1 MENDTPNKIKIS
13 KEIIATLPIETFPGK
28 IVVIDNERDADNA
41 VLQLNNES
49 IIGFDTE
56 TRPTFKKGKSNH
68 VALIQLSTHDTCYLF
83 RINRIGFTPAIK
95 NLLENES
102 LLKVGI
108 SLKDDFC
115 MLNRLNSGQFIP
127 RNFIE
132 LQKFVKKYNIE
143 DQSLQKIYGIVIGK
157 KISKGQRLS
166 NWEADHL
173 TENQQLYAATDAW
186 SCIKIYEVLK
196 SGKFKRYDIIALL
209 LVIYLAVMA
218 YFGRGMLL
226 SGNYW
231 EYFSIIGVT
240 LLVIFILRWAMK
252 RREKIRE
259 ERRKKQDASERRTL
273 RNDNIS

>member
-132 LQKFVKKYNIE
+132 LQKFVKKYRR
-143 DQSLQKIYGIVIGK
+143 
-157 KISKGQRLS
+157 SKSTKNLWYS
-166 NWEADHL
+166 
-173 TENQQLYAATDAW
+173 Y
-186 SCIKIYEVLK
+186 
-196 SGKFKRYDIIALL
+196 
-209 LVIYLAVMA
+209 
-218 YFGRGMLL
+218 
-226 SGNYW
+226 
-231 EYFSIIGVT
+231 
-240 LLVIFILRWAMK
+240 
-252 RREKIRE
+252 
-259 ERRKKQDASERRTL
+259 RKKNFQRATIIQLGSRSSYRKSTTL
-273 RNDNIS
+273 CSDRCLELHKNIRSFEIWKIQISHI

>member
-132 LQKFVKKYNIE
+132 LQHRR
-143 DQSLQKIYGIVIGK
+143 
-157 KISKGQRLS
+157 SKSTKNLWYS
-166 NWEADHL
+166 
-173 TENQQLYAATDAW
+173 Y
-186 SCIKIYEVLK
+186 
-196 SGKFKRYDIIALL
+196 
-209 LVIYLAVMA
+209 
-218 YFGRGMLL
+218 
-226 SGNYW
+226 
-231 EYFSIIGVT
+231 
-240 LLVIFILRWAMK
+240 
-252 RREKIRE
+252 REKNFQRATII
-259 ERRKKQDASERRTL
+259 QLGS
-273 RNDNIS
+273 

>member
-28 IVVIDNERDADNA
+28 IIVIDNERAADNA
-41 VLQLNNES
+41 VLQLNNEK

-115 MLNRLNSGQFIP
+115 MLSRLNSGQFIP

-157 KISKGQRLS
+157 KNFQRATIIQLGSRSSYRKSTTLCSDRCLELHKNIRSFEIWKIQIS
-166 NWEADHL
+166 H
-173 TENQQLYAATDAW
+173 
-186 SCIKIYEVLK
+186 I
-196 SGKFKRYDIIALL
+196 
-209 LVIYLAVMA
+209 
-218 YFGRGMLL
+218 
-226 SGNYW
+226 
-231 EYFSIIGVT
+231 
-240 LLVIFILRWAMK
+240 
-252 RREKIRE
+252 
-259 ERRKKQDASERRTL
+259 
-273 RNDNIS
+273 

>member
-41 VLQLNNES
+41 VLQLNNER

-56 TRPTFKKGKSNH
+56 TRPTFKKGKSISE
-68 VALIQLSTHDTCYLF
+68 LILEGILPSTFSKIHMNLERPLYLHQEKAI
-83 RINRIGFTPAIK
+83 RKINRIGFTPAIK

-115 MLNRLNSGQFIP
+115 MLSRLNGGQFIP

-196 SGKFKRYDIIALL
+196 SGKFKSP
-209 LVIYLAVMA
+209 IY
-218 YFGRGMLL
+218 
-226 SGNYW
+226 
-231 EYFSIIGVT
+231 
-240 LLVIFILRWAMK
+240 
-252 RREKIRE
+252 KI
-259 ERRKKQDASERRTL
+259 QPSSL
-273 RNDNIS
+273 

>member
-157 KISKGQRLS
+157 KISK
-166 NWEADHL
+166 A
-173 TENQQLYAATDAW
+173 TIIQLGRRSSYRKSTTLCSDRCLELHKNIRSFEIW
-186 SCIKIYEVLK
+186 KIQI
-196 SGKFKRYDIIALL
+196 SHIR
-209 LVIYLAVMA
+209 
-218 YFGRGMLL
+218 
-226 SGNYW
+226 N
-231 EYFSIIGVT
+231 
-240 LLVIFILRWAMK
+240 
-252 RREKIRE
+252 KI
-259 ERRKKQDASERRTL
+259 QPSSL
-273 RNDNIS
+273 

>member
-41 VLQLNNES
+41 VLQLNNER

-115 MLNRLNSGQFIP
+115 MLSRLNGGQFIP

-157 KISKGQRLS
+157 KISQR
-166 NWEADHL
+166 A
-173 TENQQLYAATDAW
+173 TIIQLGSRSSYRKSTTLCSDRCLELHKNIRSFEIW
-186 SCIKIYEVLK
+186 KIQ
-196 SGKFKRYDIIALL
+196 IPHI
-209 LVIYLAVMA
+209 
-218 YFGRGMLL
+218 
-226 SGNYW
+226 
-231 EYFSIIGVT
+231 
-240 LLVIFILRWAMK
+240 
-252 RREKIRE
+252 
-259 ERRKKQDASERRTL
+259 
-273 RNDNIS
+273 

>member
-41 VLQLNNES
+41 VLQLNNER

-115 MLNRLNSGQFIP
+115 MLSRLNSGQFIP

-132 LQKFVKKYNIE
+132 LQK
-143 DQSLQKIYGIVIGK
+143 
-157 KISKGQRLS
+157 
-166 NWEADHL
+166 
-173 TENQQLYAATDAW
+173 
-186 SCIKIYEVLK
+186 
-196 SGKFKRYDIIALL
+196 
-209 LVIYLAVMA
+209 
-218 YFGRGMLL
+218 
-226 SGNYW
+226 
-231 EYFSIIGVT
+231 
-240 LLVIFILRWAMK
+240 
-252 RREKIRE
+252 IRE
-259 ERRKKQDASERRTL
+259 EIQHRRSKSTKNLWYSYREKKFPKG
-273 RNDNIS
+273 NDYPTGKPIILPKINNFMQRPMLGVA

>member
-41 VLQLNNES
+41 VLQLNNER

-108 SLKDDFC
+108 SLKDD
-115 MLNRLNSGQFIP
+115 
-127 RNFIE
+127 
-132 LQKFVKKYNIE
+132 
-143 DQSLQKIYGIVIGK
+143 
-157 KISKGQRLS
+157 
-166 NWEADHL
+166 
-173 TENQQLYAATDAW
+173 LYVESA
-186 SCIKIYEVLK
+186 
-196 SGKFKRYDIIALL
+196 
-209 LVIYLAVMA
+209 
-218 YFGRGMLL
+218 
-226 SGNYW
+226 
-231 EYFSIIGVT
+231 
-240 LLVIFILRWAMK
+240 K
-252 RREKIRE
+252 RRTIYTEKFYRITKIRE
-259 ERRKKQDASERRTL
+259 EIQYRRSKSTKNLWYSYREKNFQRATIIQLGSRSSYRKSTTL
-273 RNDNIS
+273 CSDRCLELHKNIRSFEIWKIQISHI

>member
-41 VLQLNNES
+41 VLQLNNER

-115 MLNRLNSGQFIP
+115 MLSRLNGGQFIP
-127 RNFIE
+127 KNFIE

-157 KISKGQRLS
+157 KNFQRATIIQLGSRSSYRKSTTLCSDRCLELHKNIRSFEIWKIQIS
-166 NWEADHL
+166 H
-173 TENQQLYAATDAW
+173 
-186 SCIKIYEVLK
+186 I
-196 SGKFKRYDIIALL
+196 
-209 LVIYLAVMA
+209 
-218 YFGRGMLL
+218 
-226 SGNYW
+226 
-231 EYFSIIGVT
+231 
-240 LLVIFILRWAMK
+240 
-252 RREKIRE
+252 
-259 ERRKKQDASERRTL
+259 
-273 RNDNIS
+273 

>member
-41 VLQLNNES
+41 LLQLNNER

-115 MLNRLNSGQFIP
+115 MLSRLNGGQFIP
-127 RNFIE
+127 KNFIE

-143 DQSLQKIYGIVIGK
+143 DMQKVSTIV
-157 KISKGQRLS
+157 L
-166 NWEADHL
+166 AD
-173 TENQQLYAATDAW
+173 D
-186 SCIKIYEVLK
+186 
-196 SGKFKRYDIIALL
+196 DIRQHS
-209 LVIYLAVMA
+209 Y
-218 YFGRGMLL
+218 
-226 SGNYW
+226 
-231 EYFSIIGVT
+231 
-240 LLVIFILRWAMK
+240 
-252 RREKIRE
+252 REKNFQRATIIQLGSRSSYRKSTTLCSDRCLELHKNIRSFE
-259 ERRKKQDASERRTL
+259 IWKIQ
-273 RNDNIS
+273 ISHI